1 MAVVNF
7 VMSYY
12 VWFLAGAILILLA
25 IIGAYADKT
34 NFGQGKKEEN
44 KSTDDQIDLKN
55 IKLSDAVGNKNIKD
69 DTKTDNVN
77 MDNNKIDKNI
87 SVSENNNNNISM
99 PNAEDLSN
107 KKIDVVKESNNV
119 STNNSAEIFKPNEDN
134 ITSKSLN
141 LDEKLSKLDSA
152 INDMLPEKEL
162 IDTSILD
169 DVSDMDVGLDD
180 KKLFESKDDFN
191 LGDLKLPEIK
201 KPKKQPKN
209 VWKK

>member
-12 VWFLAGAILILLA
+12 VWFLVGIILILLA

-44 KSTDDQIDLKN
+44 KNSDNEVDLKN
-55 IKLSDAVGNKNIKD
+55 VKLNDAIGNKTTKD
-69 DTKTDNVN
+69 GSKQE
-77 MDNNKIDKNI
+77 NI
-87 SVSENNNNNISM
+87 SMNSNDAAKDIAVSENNNIIN
-99 PNAEDLSN
+99 LSN
-107 KKIDVVKESNNV
+107 VDDASIKKIDVVSEPKNID
-119 STNNSAEIFKPNEDN
+119 TNNSTRKVESKEEDV
-134 ITSKSLN
+134 TSKSLN

-169 DVSDMDVGLDD
+169 DVSDIDVGLDD
-180 KKLFESKDDFN
+180 KKLFDNKDKFD